1 LSEAKPD
8 RSDLGVPA
16 LGESDF
22 NALAGIVHKTTGIHL
37 PSHKREMVTSRLL
50 PRLRELGLSAFKS
63 YRQRVQDDAEERL
76 RFLERMCT
84 HETRFFREPE
94 HFESLEQRVYPGWL
108 AAAEAGERSRQVR
121 VWSAACSTGQEPF
134 SFAMHLHH
142 RLAREGFE
150 IEVVA
155 TDVSTRVLAL
165 AKLAIWADSEV
176 PNIPQPLLRAYML
189 KGTRSQAGK
198 IAAGD
203 ELRQLVRFERL
214 NLNDASYRLPSS
226 FDLVICRNV
235 LIYFDGPTRQ
245 RVCEQLMSHLKP
257 GGYLILGHAES
268 VLGRN
273 EHLKSIGST
282 VYRKESALRPGLEP
296 RAARLRNLEPGN
308 RG

>member
-1 LSEAKPD
+1 LSSRKPD
-8 RSDLGVPA
+8 RSDVGVPA

-22 NALAGIVHKTTGIHL
+22 NALAGIVRESTGIHL

-63 YRQRVQDDAEERL
+63 YRQRVQDDAEERA

-94 HFESLEQRVYPGWL
+94 HFKSMEQDVYPGWL
-108 AAAEAGERSRQVR
+108 AAAETGERSRQVR

-142 RLAREGFE
+142 HLAREGFE

-155 TDVSTRVLAL
+155 TDVSPRVLDL
-165 AKLAIWADSEV
+165 ARQAIWSDSEV
-176 PNIPQPLLRAYML
+176 PNIPPPLLKAYML
-189 KGTRSQAGK
+189 KGTRGQAGK
-198 IAAGD
+198 IAASD
-203 ELRQLVRFERL
+203 ELRQLVHFDRL

-245 RVCEQLMSHLKP
+245 RVCEQLLSHLKP

-268 VLGRN
+268 VLGRH
-273 EHLKSIGST
+273 ESLKPVGST
-282 VYRKESALRPGLEP
+282 VYRKASTWRPAAESRGARCGELEP
-296 RAARLRNLEPGN
+296 RK